1 MYIDCKNYD
10 EFNQKMNKELD
21 GRFVSPGYICD
32 NFDVSRQLVQNWI
45 VRDNLINAY
54 RYEGDQGYFIC
65 IPLTEV
71 EKIYELRIKKLL
83 KKREEEASKK

>member
-1 MYIDCKNYD
+1 MYIDCKDYSD
-10 EFNQKMNKELD
+10 FNQKMNKELD
-21 GRFVSPGYICD
+21 GRFVSPGYIC
-32 NFDVSRQLVQNWI
+32 NTYGVSRQLVHNWI

-71 EKIYELRIKKLL
+71 EIIYELRIKKILE
-83 KKREEEASKK
+83 KREEEQKNK

>member
-1 MYIDCKNYD
+1 MYIDCKDYGD
-10 EFNQKMNKELD
+10 FNQKMNLELD
-21 GRFVSPGYICD
+21 GRFVSPGYIC
-32 NFDVSRQLVQNWI
+32 NTYGVSRQLVHNWI

-71 EKIYELRIKKLL
+71 EKIYELRIKKILE
-83 KKREEEASKK
+83 KREEERKNK